1 MKKITV
7 FSVVF
12 VSLFMFLSQVSW
24 AEILPESTV
33 AVWLF
38 DEGNGNTASD
48 STGNGHDGEIK
59 GATWGNGR
67 FGEALSLDGTNDWV
81 SIPHSEELGF
91 AAGQSFSITLHFKGS
106 KVGGS
111 LFGKGF
117 EDKSEA
123 RPWYLLWNNG
133 KNGKVRW
140 YLRSVA
146 AVNASFHTDDTSDI
160 ADDEWHFIAAV
171 ADASTGKISIWIDG
185 IKEAEDDF
193 DENSGYGTNTDVIA
207 IGRHYNRYT
216 RGIIDDVGLFNVA
229 LTEDQIQTI
238 RNAGLSAAITPRL
251 HHVAPAFGSND
262 KVNVAIGQAFTVEVG
277 SDDPYFPDATIIE
290 YQWQKQR
297 VGINPLDVGWETT
310 HLPSKEFRQTS
321 EGEFSIYARMVDS
334 NDLATLPIGISVKVW
349 PQANVSSAAGE
360 SAQGNWYE
368 GKYVGVTTEEITLQ
382 AVSVSDPVP
391 SESNRPDLTTSS
403 KVGTGARQFNGTDLL
418 PTDQTTNQVYLVNKS
433 LTVAA
438 WIKRDRSS
446 SNDWVISQGEIRANS
461 PNKGLHFGFKSDNQ
475 FAFAF
480 YLNDLNVPAAANV
493 PTQDVTG
500 WHHWVGTYNYDT
512 ASGQGVRKVYVD
524 GQEVATQ
531 DGIDPYQG
539 SGPFWIGRAIGDF
552 QHYLQQSWRSFFQ
565 GKVDDIAIFNRA
577 LTLPEIIELM
587 DGIKGAKLKLG
598 LVYFNTFDYEGVSR
612 YHWSTAEGDPLATQ
626 VAGNVVNYTWTRQNL
641 NGSITAQP
649 INHVGIEGDS
659 QSFDLKIYPEL
670 EIFSEGPFVGKP
682 NRPVTLKGSI
692 NNHGYPGAEINYQ
705 WSVEKEST
713 SVEARYVRVELSGSK
728 YLSLAEVE
736 VFETDSNVNVAREG
750 TATQSSLGWGG
761 VPERAIDGITDG
773 NWRRAGG
780 STVTHTNNVN
790 PWWELDLGETKF
802 VHTVTIWNRTDGGL
816 GFRLRGF
823 RLKLLDE
830 NNDTVWEIT
839 TSASEVPSPSAVY
852 SMTTSV
858 DPSENWIEIEPPDS
872 QANYSWTQ
880 VGQTEESTII
890 NAKLAVNIITTEG
903 VSISGNH
910 FTTVKLS
917 AGVPTA
923 EPGGPYRQAIEGGN
937 FSPVQLTGNLP
948 NVEIDEDIGTI
959 NDWEWSVSRDVGG
972 TLEDETIEITGNG
985 TYNPTIAFTESGTYH
1000 VSLRVQSEL
1009 GKWSPEQTTTV
1020 TVIDGKI
1027 EGQVKA
1033 ADLRTAVEDVTI
1045 TLTSLHVPTYALS
1058 RIASKHGAIGE
1069 SLGGELTTTTNSSG
1083 KYSFPNLP
1091 LGSYTLTASKVE
1103 ESGIIHE
1110 FETSQKTTELTMDA
1124 PNQTAIDYTDLSVY
1138 PVGGQIYYSIL
1149 KNGQKVRVENVEIS
1163 AQPVGTTSA
1172 ITALGSTKSPD
1183 AKGQNY
1189 SLPIFAGEYLFKPQ
1203 REGHEIRL
1211 VGTQPSS
1218 GTAEGST
1225 PSGYDP
1231 TTQLVTI
1238 EGGRTDIDFVDYTT
1252 RTITVFVEDSGGFP
1266 IETYSE
1272 NQIEVEITGT
1282 NGSATGQVIND
1293 LGKTSFSATIPPG
1306 KYTISLPNVST
1317 AIVKGDSSL
1326 KQAEVDVTGT
1336 DGNVTMVVP
1345 VQIQL
1350 DISPTPTLIAGDLAS
1365 EFGLTDADNPEGF
1378 MFYYAGN
1385 SQEHTYIITATANG
1399 QNVADFS
1406 LEVTNDISQE
1416 SFAPAPTITYT
1427 TTEGPYYKTTRSAEN
1442 MEFAGEYTFRAGIPK
1457 ATVVDESNPATYV
1470 ETKSP
1475 NGESVK
1481 VPKVEP
1487 KSIRFKAR
1495 KDGYQESEE
1504 YTLKVTVLGDM
1515 PEGSAAEIFSIPNIN
1530 YLVLHDPP
1538 GDGSYSYLEDSMTIK
1553 GLLGEVSIKVN
1564 DTKIPVY
1571 PSPWSSERYI
1581 SDGRFFEDNVLV
1593 EGAHGGDLASRGL
1606 LGYKDSDPAT
1616 THFVAAAAAEALIG
1630 AGIVVTGPLGYGLQF
1645 LKIGVTTALFNFR
1658 DLVQYEVSPNRMI
1671 RTPSE
1676 DDLPDKMGPGKG
1688 DIYYGEGWTLGLQ
1701 TKYRFSVERIPPIGG
1716 SWTLTTRQILTYDIL
1731 DVKNQ
1736 YVYTVT
1742 DIERIIADLD
1752 KTLLNKGIAKNVSAL
1767 SLEQAGEEE
1776 ELKRLVEA
1784 RQNWKNLL
1792 QKNPAYVWR
1801 KDHVLGG
1808 KDSSRTA
1815 LDQFR
1820 EEKFTAEDNKGELI
1834 IFSGGGEFEYSRTI
1848 TETNTVEFSSS
1859 VSLSSTS
1866 SFSHEAKVTVGLKFF
1881 GSGAEEEAG
1890 SGSEASIGSSQ
1901 DFTKARESGTE
1912 SEQTVGFVLADGD
1925 AWDSYSTYVHEG
1937 PWGTPIFFTDPGSVT
1952 SWPWEQGTVKGVDV
1966 ELSQGEGND
1975 GPFDYRQGAHY
1986 KFTVTSRGVAVKES
2000 SGFDFI
2006 IYDVPTDNPNS
2017 ATVKFNANGAPYKIE
2032 LAQSTANVIVS
2043 IYPPERDW
2051 KNAAEMEY
2059 PVMVQAES
2067 AGDYQIAVNKVLKPR
2082 FADLRAPRATVTAP
2096 YDGQRISP
2104 TLFTTDGFKIEAFS
2118 DDEDIDRIQ
2127 LQIRTLQP
2135 DGVYQP
2141 WQHLTGMLWQNG
2153 EANANVT
2160 VVPYIERDPERREFT
2175 FSWAPAEIQALGVGE
2190 YQLRAVAKDAATRL
2204 SPDGITQTA
2213 SPSTDLDPPIV
2224 MFRVDDS
2231 PPTVLTTIPFYQD
2244 KDAARIY
2251 HGELSATFNDD
2262 MRSTDFS
2269 DRTFEVIDLLNNAP
2283 PVGGFVSYSPALR
2296 KAVFVPVTP
2305 FNPNGFYKAT
2315 INSSVHDL
2323 AGNALKSEFSW
2334 TFRTTDSPFEET
2346 WSIILSATDGDS
2358 TDGNNIASVEFGA
2371 EEGEDA
2377 KDARALT
2384 AFGNQLALSFIDDQL
2399 TEFDRDTRPADGR
2412 LSHHWFSAVKH
2423 ATGNV
2428 TLSWK
2433 PSSKL
2438 IQSAAQRQYKELR
2451 LVEFIDEG
2459 GTPTQ
2464 QTISLDPS
2472 VARDSAGLP
2481 EQTDIYTYTPA
2492 TGELVRYFRL
2502 DVMKRILSR
2511 RPSTQDQV
2519 VGDSSL
2525 CRLRQR

>member
-1 MKKITV
+1 M
-7 FSVVF
+7 
-12 VSLFMFLSQVSW
+12 
-24 AEILPESTV
+24 
-33 AVWLF
+33 
-38 DEGNGNTASD
+38 
-48 STGNGHDGEIK
+48 
-59 GATWGNGR
+59 
-67 FGEALSLDGTNDWV
+67 
-81 SIPHSEELGF
+81 
-91 AAGQSFSITLHFKGS
+91 
-106 KVGGS
+106 
-111 LFGKGF
+111 
-117 EDKSEA
+117 
-123 RPWYLLWNNG
+123 
-133 KNGKVRW
+133 
-140 YLRSVA
+140 
-146 AVNASFHTDDTSDI
+146 
-160 ADDEWHFIAAV
+160 
-171 ADASTGKISIWIDG
+171 
-185 IKEAEDDF
+185 
-193 DENSGYGTNTDVIA
+193 
-207 IGRHYNRYT
+207 
-216 RGIIDDVGLFNVA
+216 
-229 LTEDQIQTI
+229 
-238 RNAGLSAAITPRL
+238 
-251 HHVAPAFGSND
+251 
-262 KVNVAIGQAFTVEVG
+262 
-277 SDDPYFPDATIIE
+277 
-290 YQWQKQR
+290 
-297 VGINPLDVGWETT
+297 
-310 HLPSKEFRQTS
+310 
-321 EGEFSIYARMVDS
+321 
-334 NDLATLPIGISVKVW
+334 
-349 PQANVSSAAGE
+349 
-360 SAQGNWYE
+360 
-368 GKYVGVTTEEITLQ
+368 
-382 AVSVSDPVP
+382 
-391 SESNRPDLTTSS
+391 
-403 KVGTGARQFNGTDLL
+403 
-418 PTDQTTNQVYLVNKS
+418 
-433 LTVAA
+433 
-438 WIKRDRSS
+438 
-446 SNDWVISQGEIRANS
+446 
-461 PNKGLHFGFKSDNQ
+461 
-475 FAFAF
+475 
-480 YLNDLNVPAAANV
+480 
-493 PTQDVTG
+493 
-500 WHHWVGTYNYDT
+500 
-512 ASGQGVRKVYVD
+512 
-524 GQEVATQ
+524 
-531 DGIDPYQG
+531 
-539 SGPFWIGRAIGDF
+539 
-552 QHYLQQSWRSFFQ
+552 
-565 GKVDDIAIFNRA
+565 
-577 LTLPEIIELM
+577 
-587 DGIKGAKLKLG
+587 
-598 LVYFNTFDYEGVSR
+598 
-612 YHWSTAEGDPLATQ
+612 
-626 VAGNVVNYTWTRQNL
+626 
-641 NGSITAQP
+641 
-649 INHVGIEGDS
+649 
-659 QSFDLKIYPEL
+659 
-670 EIFSEGPFVGKP
+670 
-682 NRPVTLKGSI
+682 
-692 NNHGYPGAEINYQ
+692 
-705 WSVEKEST
+705 
-713 SVEARYVRVELSGSK
+713 
-728 YLSLAEVE
+728 
-736 VFETDSNVNVAREG
+736 
-750 TATQSSLGWGG
+750 
-761 VPERAIDGITDG
+761 
-773 NWRRAGG
+773 
-780 STVTHTNNVN
+780 
-790 PWWELDLGETKF
+790 
-802 VHTVTIWNRTDGGL
+802 
-816 GFRLRGF
+816 
-823 RLKLLDE
+823 
-830 NNDTVWEIT
+830 
-839 TSASEVPSPSAVY
+839 
-852 SMTTSV
+852 
-858 DPSENWIEIEPPDS
+858 
-872 QANYSWTQ
+872 
-880 VGQTEESTII
+880 
-890 NAKLAVNIITTEG
+890 
-903 VSISGNH
+903 
-910 FTTVKLS
+910 
-917 AGVPTA
+917 
-923 EPGGPYRQAIEGGN
+923 
-937 FSPVQLTGNLP
+937 
-948 NVEIDEDIGTI
+948 
-959 NDWEWSVSRDVGG
+959 
-972 TLEDETIEITGNG
+972 
-985 TYNPTIAFTESGTYH
+985 
-1000 VSLRVQSEL
+1000 
-1009 GKWSPEQTTTV
+1009 
-1020 TVIDGKI
+1020 
-1027 EGQVKA
+1027 
-1033 ADLRTAVEDVTI
+1033 
-1045 TLTSLHVPTYALS
+1045 
-1058 RIASKHGAIGE
+1058 
-1069 SLGGELTTTTNSSG
+1069 
-1083 KYSFPNLP
+1083 
-1091 LGSYTLTASKVE
+1091 
-1103 ESGIIHE
+1103 
-1110 FETSQKTTELTMDA
+1110 
-1124 PNQTAIDYTDLSVY
+1124 
-1138 PVGGQIYYSIL
+1138 
-1149 KNGQKVRVENVEIS
+1149 
-1163 AQPVGTTSA
+1163 
-1172 ITALGSTKSPD
+1172 
-1183 AKGQNY
+1183 
-1189 SLPIFAGEYLFKPQ
+1189 
-1203 REGHEIRL
+1203 
-1211 VGTQPSS
+1211 
-1218 GTAEGST
+1218 
-1225 PSGYDP
+1225 
-1231 TTQLVTI
+1231 
-1238 EGGRTDIDFVDYTT
+1238 
-1252 RTITVFVEDSGGFP
+1252 
-1266 IETYSE
+1266 
-1272 NQIEVEITGT
+1272 
-1282 NGSATGQVIND
+1282 
-1293 LGKTSFSATIPPG
+1293 
-1306 KYTISLPNVST
+1306 
-1317 AIVKGDSSL
+1317 
-1326 KQAEVDVTGT
+1326 
-1336 DGNVTMVVP
+1336 
-1345 VQIQL
+1345 
-1350 DISPTPTLIAGDLAS
+1350 
-1365 EFGLTDADNPEGF
+1365 
-1378 MFYYAGN
+1378 
-1385 SQEHTYIITATANG
+1385 
-1399 QNVADFS
+1399 
-1406 LEVTNDISQE
+1406 
-1416 SFAPAPTITYT
+1416 
-1427 TTEGPYYKTTRSAEN
+1427 
-1442 MEFAGEYTFRAGIPK
+1442 
-1457 ATVVDESNPATYV
+1457 
-1470 ETKSP
+1470 
-1475 NGESVK
+1475 
-1481 VPKVEP
+1481 
-1487 KSIRFKAR
+1487 
-1495 KDGYQESEE
+1495 
-1504 YTLKVTVLGDM
+1504 
-1515 PEGSAAEIFSIPNIN
+1515 
-1530 YLVLHDPP
+1530 
-1538 GDGSYSYLEDSMTIK
+1538 
-1553 GLLGEVSIKVN
+1553 
-1564 DTKIPVY
+1564 
-1571 PSPWSSERYI
+1571 
-1581 SDGRFFEDNVLV
+1581 
-1593 EGAHGGDLASRGL
+1593 
-1606 LGYKDSDPAT
+1606 
-1616 THFVAAAAAEALIG
+1616 
-1630 AGIVVTGPLGYGLQF
+1630 TGPLGYGLQF

-1866 SFSHEAKVTVGLKFF
+1866 SFSHEFELSAGISIL
-1881 GSGAEEEAG
+1881 GSGGKDIGA

-2412 LSHHWFSAVKH
+2412 LSHHWFFAVKH
-2423 ATGNV
+2423 ATDATGNV
-2428 TLSWK
+2428 ILSWK

-2451 LVEFIDEG
+2451 LVEFIDKE

-2472 VARDSAGLP
+2472 VARDSAGLAK
-2481 EQTDIYTYTPA
+2481 QTDIYTYTPA
-2492 TGELVRYFRL
+2492 TDELVRYFRL
-2502 DVMKRILSR
+2502 DVMKANFVATTFNAGSSGWRFFSVPITPEIADPFVNMGDDIDPFQMFKYDTAVSGYKVYPLDIGEVALQTGYGYFTRLNSNVEVDVGGATNNTDQTLTLTDAGWHAIGNPFEVEVNIADLILDGQDFDTAAGSLIEGTLYR
-2511 RPSTQDQV
+2511 WAIPVDVTTSLASAITDSSSSITVDSTDAFPSTGVIRINNEDIVYTEKTITAFTELTRGSNDTTSTDHSIDVSLISLIQQDSYQTV
-2519 VGDSSL
+2519 TSTGNLKPWEGYWLKTKVPNLTLTIPVPDDLGGSLLPASFNPPSVGAPSASVVQANTQANSFQFRLALRSENSSDLTTTLGTRADAEEGWDTYDASEPPRLSKTVSLYFDHKDLPGISEQLNADYRPELKVGDSGTWRVVATTDVPKETMELSWRDTVGTLSDDMMLYFRRADNDAEWQDMRKVQSVELKSKSL
-2525 CRLRQR
+2525 VTRIPFEIRATRIALEEIADLSVVAGEAEVKLEWKSSENLFIEGYTIYRQSDSEQSRQYPINDRQHSFIDTQVEEEKTYTYQVGVRFHTGVELKSKLFNATVRPVIGATVLLQSYPNPFNPETWIPYELEREAEVRIQIYNTNGQLVRQLEIGLQSRGRYINRQKAAYWDGKTEQGEKVASGIYFYQLQAGAYTAIKKMVILK